1 MALLSDIN
9 RQLGL
14 TIVLITHELDVV
26 KSICDNAALL
36 ETGRVVETGAIADL
50 LSDPLSRLGRS
61 LLPTCGPLSVS
72 ATPRAELTFFD
83 TLAASPVLSALAQQ
97 HAVGVTLLG
106 GGVEFI
112 GGQRVGRL
120 HVDFNRPEGGLNL
133 AEVLQ
138 FLNDRGVRAELI

>member
-1 MALLSDIN
+1 MVRSAFS
-9 RQLGL
+9 LGAF
-14 TIVLITHELDVV
+14 I
-26 KSICDNAALL
+26 
-36 ETGRVVETGAIADL
+36 IADL
-50 LSDPLSRLGRS
+50 WPALRI
-61 LLPTCGPLSVS
+61 C
-72 ATPRAELTFFD
+72 TPRAELTFFD

>member
-1 MALLSDIN
+1 M
-9 RQLGL
+9 
-14 TIVLITHELDVV
+14 
-26 KSICDNAALL
+26 
-36 ETGRVVETGAIADL
+36 
-50 LSDPLSRLGRS
+50 
-61 LLPTCGPLSVS
+61 
-72 ATPRAELTFFD
+72 
-83 TLAASPVLSALAQQ
+83 LSALAQQ